1 MFWPQKEK
9 EKKKIYCRIAM
20 IVLLEIGVTIKK
32 IIIIFNL
39 FLKKIIVVDLVPCKR
54 KEGHQ
59 LTSYVSFSVS

>member
-1 MFWPQKEK
+1 
-9 EKKKIYCRIAM
+9 M
-20 IVLLEIGVTIKK
+20 IVLPEIGVTIKK

-54 KEGHQ
+54 KESHQ